1 MLSLLPSIK
10 PPGVGTYILCVVTNK
25 YSNAQHSNAAV
36 EAPVEDKII
45 TPIANINLDQH
56 SSMRP
61 LNINVSCERA
71 IAGELTKIKFD
82 GKSCVRSFIQRITE
96 FRKARDISSS
106 KLLSYATEIFTGD
119 ALHWF
124 RGLDGQDDSSDWDAL
139 LTRLKKDFDQTDYD
153 YRLLSEIRARTQGE
167 NENITIYLSI
177 MSGLFSRLS
186 SELSN
191 EDKLEILLHNIKPCY
206 ASTLAS
212 ATTIPDIDTLR
223 SLCRNYENIHARLAN
238 YKEPPRPSSETLAP
252 EYAYNGHSS
261 NRSHNSNQNYKPS
274 SNVGNN
280 YDRNRSYPNYRAN
293 VNKLNPNNYVHAL
306 HTSNAKPKFCPRC
319 RDNTHHLR
327 QCTADRS
334 KIICFVC
341 GEDQPTDDPRPY
353 ATIYVNHISML
364 GLLDTGAVVT
374 IIGNNR
380 HIDLEKQ
387 GFKLQQ
393 GQSLTVTAAGGQR
406 MHSIG
411 HMILPAKFE
420 VQTFPNHLKSISF
433 LKDVTSIA
441 SIDSAPSSCL
451 QAYDHLSQS
460 EKAIADNIIA
470 QFNDI
475 STENKGLGETKLNNA
490 LYRLTKN
497 KHESGLLSEFSW
509 KEVVPCELREQ
520 VINENHAEPTAGHLG
535 IFKTYNRLALRY
547 FWPGMHK
554 DVVKFV
560 STCSK
565 CLSYKAQNHQ
575 TLGEMGRPKQC
586 SRPFQVISIDLM
598 GPLPV
603 TRKQNSYIL
612 VVTCCFSKFCLITP
626 LRAATAVSVCKF
638 LEDSVFLVHGIPKRF
653 IWTMEASS

>member
-1 MLSLLPSIK
+1 MEYPVKFLSLQKTELEYEVLIRGSEPGSTVIELRKQIVDLGPKFPSEDITDSPLEIEEDLKGISDVLTKIK
-10 PPGVGTYILCVVTNK
+10 LLLDAPLEKKTSVRIQNLLHHLYHRFNRLSPDESTL
-25 YSNAQHSNAAV
+25 SAHNACLREYQSLFTRYNAAV

-212 ATTIPDIDTLR
+212 ATTISDIDTLR

-238 YKEPPRPSSETLAP
+238 YKEPRRPSSETLSP

-261 NRSHNSNQNYKPS
+261 NRSHNSNQNYKLS

-475 STENKGLGETKLNNA
+475 STENKGMGETKLTHEEQA
-490 LYRLTKN
+490 RIGLTF
-497 KHESGLLSEFSW
+497 GVLLEGGCS
-509 KEVVPCELREQ
+509 LR
-520 VINENHAEPTAGHLG
+520 VA
-535 IFKTYNRLALRY
+535 
-547 FWPGMHK
+547 
-554 DVVKFV
+554 
-560 STCSK
+560 
-565 CLSYKAQNHQ
+565 
-575 TLGEMGRPKQC
+575 
-586 SRPFQVISIDLM
+586 
-598 GPLPV
+598 
-603 TRKQNSYIL
+603 
-612 VVTCCFSKFCLITP
+612 
-626 LRAATAVSVCKF
+626 
-638 LEDSVFLVHGIPKRF
+638 
-653 IWTMEASS
+653 

>member
-1 MLSLLPSIK
+1 
-10 PPGVGTYILCVVTNK
+10 
-25 YSNAQHSNAAV
+25 
-36 EAPVEDKII
+36 
-45 TPIANINLDQH
+45 
-56 SSMRP
+56 
-61 LNINVSCERA
+61 
-71 IAGELTKIKFD
+71 
-82 GKSCVRSFIQRITE
+82 
-96 FRKARDISSS
+96 
-106 KLLSYATEIFTGD
+106 
-119 ALHWF
+119 
-124 RGLDGQDDSSDWDAL
+124 
-139 LTRLKKDFDQTDYD
+139 
-153 YRLLSEIRARTQGE
+153 
-167 NENITIYLSI
+167 
-177 MSGLFSRLS
+177 
-186 SELSN
+186 
-191 EDKLEILLHNIKPCY
+191 
-206 ASTLAS
+206 
-212 ATTIPDIDTLR
+212 
-223 SLCRNYENIHARLAN
+223 
-238 YKEPPRPSSETLAP
+238 
-252 EYAYNGHSS
+252 
-261 NRSHNSNQNYKPS
+261 
-274 SNVGNN
+274 
-280 YDRNRSYPNYRAN
+280 
-293 VNKLNPNNYVHAL
+293 
-306 HTSNAKPKFCPRC
+306 
-319 RDNTHHLR
+319 
-327 QCTADRS
+327 
-334 KIICFVC
+334 
-341 GEDQPTDDPRPY
+341 
-353 ATIYVNHISML
+353 ML

-475 STENKGLGETKLNNA
+475 STENKGLGETKLVTHRIDTGDVLPNNA

-638 LEDSVFLVHGIPKRF
+638 LEDSVFLVHGIPQTVYLDNGSQFISKHTESLFERYKIPNIFFTPKYTPQINTVERYNRTIITCVSTYVDDDHRSWDIFLPKIQFAMNNSVSEATGFTPSFLVYGREIVTCGSHYVDNDLGDEILFLPRDIYAENLGCLSELFTNVQSKLWHAHIKNASHYNTRRKPLEFRVGDLVMKRTYVLSNKDKGLPSGLLPTELLPYGLRN
-653 IWTMEASS
+653 IQKNISATHYTHDGGLSEVKTLPAVPAHY